1 MTDVKRERLLSLRR
15 GLSVLICGMSVL
27 AHGAHAAGDPPGRGR
42 TIEEAG
48 PPRWPSPPKPATNA
62 PNILLIMTDDVGF
75 GSASAFGG
83 PVPAETF
90 EQLAREGLRYNQF
103 NTTALCSPTRAALLT
118 GRDPHNANMGTLV
131 NTPTPFEG
139 YTSVIPGT
147 TATIA
152 QILSRKGYATAAFG
166 KWHLTPEWETSA
178 VGPFDR
184 WPTGLGF
191 DYFYGFL
198 AGSTSQFTPALYE
211 NTLAVDP
218 PRDDPDYI
226 LDKDLADHAIRWM
239 GEQRAIAPDRPFLAY
254 YATGTAHGPHH
265 APRAWLEKF
274 RGRFDNGWDAMREEI
289 FARQK
294 SLEVIPKDTVLTP
307 RPASLPAWSSLSGD
321 QKRLAA
327 RFMEAYAAALAYGD
341 HQIGRVVQYL
351 KDRGEYENTLII
363 YIQGDNGSSAEG
375 GIAGL
380 IDEMGV
386 VEGVN
391 ENLEYQLSMIDTVGT
406 AQAYNAYPAGWGWAM
421 NTPFQYYKQVAS
433 HFGGVRNGLVIT
445 WPKHIKARGAV
456 RTQFHYVSDIAPTIL
471 EAAQV
476 DAPEVFNGLR
486 QRRMDGISMAYSF
499 DAPAAPSRRRTQH
512 FAMVQNLGIYH
523 DGWWAG
529 TRPARAPWELLM
541 PGKVDLDQRVWELY
555 DLRRDFSQASDLAAQ
570 RPDKLKTMQEQFW
583 AAAGEGRVLPI
594 HDSSE
599 AAANRPSLTTGRTS
613 FTYRP
618 GITRIP
624 ENTAPHT
631 LGNSFAIIAEVEAKD
646 RPPSGVLA
654 THGGRF
660 GGYAFYVKDGSL
672 RFHYNTVAERQ
683 YHIVADK
690 ALPASARVLEARFDA
705 DSKRRGTGGLLTLL
719 ADGRIVGRGRIE
731 ATLKNWISL
740 SEGLD
745 IGEDTLSTVSDD
757 YSLAESPFNG
767 TLKSV
772 RIEIR

>member
-1 MTDVKRERLLSLRR
+1 MTTRGRKRPGSLGR
-15 GLSVLICGMSVL
+15 GLSVLICGIGAF
-27 AHGAHAAGDPPGRGR
+27 AHGAQAASNPPDPGR
-42 TIEEAG
+42 TIAEAS
-48 PPRWPSPPKPATNA
+48 PPQWPARPKPARNA

-90 EQLAREGLRYNQF
+90 EQLARDGLRYNRF

-118 GRDPHNANMGTLV
+118 GRNPHNANMGTLT

-152 QILSRKGYATAAFG
+152 QILSRQGYATAAFG
-166 KWHLTPEWETSA
+166 KWHLTPEWEMSEI
-178 VGPFDR
+178 GPFDR
-184 WPTGLGF
+184 WPTGMGF

-211 NTLAVDP
+211 NTIAVDP
-218 PRDDPDYI
+218 PRDDPGYI
-226 LDKDLADHAIRWM
+226 LDQDLADHAIRWIA
-239 GEQRAIAPDRPFLAY
+239 EQRAIAPDRPFLAY

-265 APRAWLEKF
+265 APKKWLERF
-274 RGRFDNGWDAMREEI
+274 RGRFDDGWDAMREEI
-289 FARQK
+289 FSRQK
-294 SLEVIPKDTVLTP
+294 SLGVIPKDTVLTP
-307 RPASLPAWSSLSGD
+307 RPDSLPAWSSLSDD

-341 HQIGRVVQYL
+341 HQMGRIVQYL
-351 KDRGEYENTLII
+351 KDQGEYENTLII

-375 GIAGL
+375 GISGL

-386 VEGVN
+386 VEGVD
-391 ENLEYQLSMIDTVGT
+391 ENLEYQLSMIDKIGT
-406 AQAYNAYPAGWGWAM
+406 AEAYNAYPAGWGWAM

-445 WPKHIKARGAV
+445 WPDRINARGAV
-456 RTQFHYVSDIAPTIL
+456 RSQFHHVSDIAPTIL
-471 EAAQV
+471 EAAQIE
-476 DAPEVFNGLR
+476 APEVLNGTQ
-486 QRRMDGISMAYSF
+486 QRPMDGISMVYSF
-499 DAPAAPSRRRTQH
+499 DAPTAPSRRRTQL

-529 TRPARAPWELLM
+529 TRPAKAPWELLK

-555 DLRRDFSQASDLAAQ
+555 DLRSDFSQSRDLAAA
-570 RPDKLKTMQEQFW
+570 RPDKLKTMQELFW
-583 AAAGEGRVLPI
+583 AAAGQGHVLPL

-599 AAANRPSLTTGRTS
+599 AAANRPSLTAGRTS

-624 ENTAPHT
+624 ENTAPPT
-631 LGNSFAIIAEVEAKD
+631 LGNSFAITAEIEAGD
-646 RPPSGVLA
+646 SPAHGVLA

-690 ALPASARVLEARFDA
+690 ALPANARVLEARFEA
-705 DSKRRGTGGLLTLL
+705 DSRRRGTGGTLTLL
-719 ADGRIVGRGRIE
+719 VDGRVAGRGRIE

-745 IGEDTLSTVSDD
+745 IGEDTLSTVTDD
-757 YSLAESPFNG
+757 YSLAESRFNG

-772 RIEIR
+772 RIDIK